1 MTTIYLDDDEYDNL
15 KNWEREENIRR
26 EILNKIAEDETKGI
40 FDDFPDIGKN
50 PYLNDL
56 LKKTFRKVKLLILV
70 GSTIFERSTPGVTYT
85 YGDYDHREEI
95 GGELYA

>member
-1 MTTIYLDDDEYDNL
+1 METVYLPDDEYDNF
-15 KNWEREENIRR
+15 KSWEAEETKRA
-26 EILNKIAEDETKGI
+26 EILNSREYDESKGI
-40 FDDFPDIGKN
+40 FEDYPDMEPN

-85 YGDYDHREEI
+85 YGDYDHSQEI